1 VAGSPRLD
9 VAQCDSEEDNVR
21 GINTARVVIGGIV
34 AGLVINV
41 SEFILNMVV
50 LGADMNAAMTRLN
63 LPPVGGQAIA
73 VFVLLGFALGIAT
86 IWLYAAIR
94 PRYGSG
100 PKTAL
105 CAGAAVWFFAY
116 FYSAAGMMAMRMF
129 PGRMMAVGMIWGLGE
144 VLLASVAGAS
154 LYTE

>member
-1 VAGSPRLD
+1 MS
-9 VAQCDSEEDNVR
+9 

-50 LGADMNAAMTRLN
+50 LGADMNTAMTRLN
-63 LPPVGGQAIA
+63 LPPFGGQAIT
-73 VFVLLGFALGIAT
+73 VFVVLGFALGIGT
-86 IWLYAAIR
+86 VWLYAAIR
-94 PRYGSG
+94 PRYGPG

-116 FYSAAGMMAMRMF
+116 FYSGVGIMVMGVF
-129 PGRMMAVGMIWGLGE
+129 PGRMMAIGMIWGLGE
-144 VLLASVAGAS
+144 MLLASVAGAS
-154 LYTE
+154 LYRE